1 MAKAKKNYIE
11 NDDYRRELIASHQK
25 DQVTNELL
33 AMFQLQIAK
42 QMSEFTYKNSDDKH
56 DISSGT
62 LCVVLKKWRQC
73 DYEREKPFAWFTRV
87 IYNAMY
93 HYWNKLNDKNK
104 VTISIDCIFQ
114 ESV

>member
-11 NDDYRRELIASHQK
+11 NDDLRRELILSHEK

-33 AMFQLQIAK
+33 AMFQLQIEK
-42 QMSEFTYKNSDDKH
+42 QMSEFRYKNPDDKH
-56 DISSGT
+56 DVASGT
-62 LCVVLKKWRQC
+62 LCVVLRKWRSC
-73 DYEREKPFAWFTRV
+73 DYNRDKPFAWFTRV

-93 HYWNKLNDKNK
+93 HYWNKINEKNK
-104 VTISIDCIFQ
+104 LTVSFDSIFE